1 MPFVVA
7 LALQETAAFFSSL
20 SEPIQTISNFFQAIS
35 SKSLLT
41 GVILLPNRSYNNIR
55 NLL

>member
-7 LALQETAAFFSSL
+7 VVLRESQLLSPLA
-20 SEPIQTISNFFQAIS
+20 EPIQTISNFFQAIS

-41 GVILLPNRSYNNIR
+41 GVILLPNHSYNNEKY
-55 NLL
+55 